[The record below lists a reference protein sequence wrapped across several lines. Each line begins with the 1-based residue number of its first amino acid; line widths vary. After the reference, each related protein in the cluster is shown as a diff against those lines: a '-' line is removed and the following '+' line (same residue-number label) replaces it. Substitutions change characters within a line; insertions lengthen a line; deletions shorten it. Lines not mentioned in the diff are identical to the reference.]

1 MDNKGDVLMF
11 LKKLKN
17 ILMVFLL
24 TLFIIPFSAFAYSL
38 IPGGENIGIQINAKG
53 IMVVGL
59 YKVNNTY
66 PGREA
71 GLKLGDI
78 ITSINNNPVL
88 NINEMVK
95 EINENYKNEITIKY
109 ERDNKTYT
117 TSLRLVKNGDNVYK
131 TGLYVK
137 DTING
142 IGTLTF
148 IDPETRLFGAL
159 GHEIIEK
166 TTGKMIEVGTGKIFK
181 AEIVGIEKSNRGTP
195 GEKSAR
201 FHSDIVYGDIYENT
215 SFGIFGTYKDKIPLK
230 KQYKVADPN
239 DIKIG
244 KATILTVLNNE
255 LVEEFDIEIIR
266 LTENE
271 QKIKNILFNIT
282 DDILLEKTGGIV
294 QGMSGSPIIQ
304 DEMIVG
310 AVTHVVID
318 DTTKGYGIFIK
329 YMLEEA
335 NN

>member
-1 MDNKGDVLMF
+1 
-11 LKKLKN
+11 
-17 ILMVFLL
+17 
-24 TLFIIPFSAFAYSL
+24 
-38 IPGGENIGIQINAKG
+38 
-53 IMVVGL
+53 MVVGL

-78 ITSINNNPVL
+78 IKAVNNKKVS

-95 EINENYKNEITIKY
+95 EINNNLVRDEITIIY
-109 ERDNKTYT
+109 ERTNKTYT
-117 TSLRLVKNGDNVYK
+117 TSLRLVKNNDNVYK

-142 IGTLTF
+142 IGTLTY
-148 IDPETRLFGAL
+148 IDPETKLFGAL
-159 GHEIIEK
+159 GHEIIERA
-166 TTGKMIEVGTGKIFK
+166 TGQMVKVREGNIFK
-181 AEIVGIEKSNRGTP
+181 AKVVDIERSNRGKP
-195 GEKSAR
+195 GEKNAR
-201 FHSDIVYGDIYENT
+201 FYSDIVYGDIYKNT
-215 SFGIFGTYKDKIPLK
+215 NSGIFGRYTEELPNK
-230 KQYKVADPN
+230 KRYRVAEPN
-239 DIKIG
+239 EIKIG
-244 KATILTVLNNE
+244 KATILTVLKDE
-255 LVEEFDIEIIR
+255 LVEEFDIEIIK
-266 LTENE
+266 LNNNDN

-282 DDILLEKTGGIV
+282 DAKLLEETGGIV

-335 NN
+335 ENQ